1 MTQERATG
9 PPSADEEGLFAYR
22 DKKLGD
28 AEAVTVITAPDVF
41 HPTSTT
47 VLLLRAARRALG
59 QPPRSVLDLG
69 CGCGIVAVV
78 LAKLLPPGTAV
89 YASDV
94 SAAAVRLTGLNAQ
107 RNGVS
112 ADCRCGSLFE
122 PWARSRFELI
132 VEDVAGVA
140 EPLARTAGWYPPP
153 VPSEAGRD
161 GTRWILDILDQAPD
175 YLAPGGQLCFP
186 VLTLSREE
194 QVVERARAR
203 FATVTQVEEQ
213 WYPLSEELLA
223 HFALV
228 EELAAEGSIRIERRG
243 SRWCWA
249 TKIYV
254 AGNRV

>member
-9 PPSADEEGLFAYR
+9 PPSADEEGRFAYR

-28 AEAVTVITAPDVF
+28 TETVTVSTAPDVF
-41 HPTSTT
+41 QPTSTT
-47 VLLLRAARRALG
+47 VLLLRAARRALAE
-59 QPPRSVLDLG
+59 PPRSVLDLG

-78 LAKLLPPGTAV
+78 LAKTLPPGTAV
-89 YASDV
+89 CASDV
-94 SAAAVRLTGLNAQ
+94 SAAAVCLTGLNAE
-107 RNGVS
+107 RNGVTV
-112 ADCRCGSLFE
+112 DCRRGSLFE
-122 PWARSRFELI
+122 PWAGSRFELI
-132 VEDVAGVA
+132 VDDVAGVA
-140 EPLARTAGWYPPP
+140 EPLARTSGWYPAA
-153 VPSEAGRD
+153 VPSEASRD
-161 GTRWILDILDQAPD
+161 GTRWILDVLDQAPD
-175 YLAPGGQLCFP
+175 YLAPGGRLCFP

-194 QVVERARAR
+194 RVMERARAR
-203 FATVTQVEEQ
+203 FTTVTQVEEQ

-223 HFALV
+223 RFALV